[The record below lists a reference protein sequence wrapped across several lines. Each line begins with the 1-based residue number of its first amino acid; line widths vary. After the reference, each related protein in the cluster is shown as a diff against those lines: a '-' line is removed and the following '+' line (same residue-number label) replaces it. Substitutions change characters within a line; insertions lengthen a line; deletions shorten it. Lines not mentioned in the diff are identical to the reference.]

1 VTSAHLFESI
11 ADKHGTAGKISAGEF
26 ISLSDSIAVADVRSP
41 SEYNNGHIP
50 GAINIPLFS
59 DREREIVG
67 TMYKQEGRERAILA
81 GLELSGPSMHEKLKK
96 ALDSATGGKLLVHC
110 WRGGM
115 RSEAMAWLFSL
126 GDLKTLVLDGGYK
139 SYRHLV
145 LTSLEQKRKTIILGG
160 MTGSSKTH
168 ILRHI
173 KKLGRQVIDLED
185 IACHKGSA
193 FGSLGQPPQ
202 PSSEHFSNLVFDQWR
217 HLDDSLPLW
226 LEDESKNIGT
236 VFMPD
241 QFYFN
246 MQEAHTL
253 ILMMPLENRLPRLIE
268 EYSAYPPEML
278 KDSITRISRRL
289 GGDNTRD
296 ALEAV
301 DSQDFAKAIE
311 ITLRYYDKAYM
322 FGIGKKSSGN
332 IIYVN
337 TDTDDIA
344 YNANLLLEA
353 ADKISW

>member
-1 VTSAHLFESI
+1 
-11 ADKHGTAGKISAGEF
+11 
-26 ISLSDSIAVADVRSP
+26 
-41 SEYNNGHIP
+41 
-50 GAINIPLFS
+50 
-59 DREREIVG
+59 
-67 TMYKQEGRERAILA
+67 
-81 GLELSGPSMHEKLKK
+81 
-96 ALDSATGGKLLVHC
+96 
-110 WRGGM
+110 M

-139 SYRHLV
+139 SYRHQV
-145 LTSLEQKRKTIILGG
+145 LSSLGQKRKTIILGG

-168 ILRHI
+168 ILHHI
-173 KKLGRQVIDLED
+173 KKLGQQVIDLEE

-202 PSSEHFSNLVFDQWR
+202 PTSEHFSNLVFDQWR

-246 MQEAHTL
+246 MQEAPTL
-253 ILMMPLENRLPRLIE
+253 VLMMPVENRLPRLIE
-268 EYSAYPPEML
+268 EYSEYPSEML
-278 KDSITRISRRL
+278 KESISRISRRL

-301 DSQDFAKAIE
+301 DSGDFAKAIG
-311 ITLRYYDKAYM
+311 ITLRYYDRAYM
-322 FGIGKKSSGN
+322 FGIGRKSSRN
-332 IIYVN
+332 ITYIN
-337 TDTDDIA
+337 TDTDDIE

-353 ADKISW
+353 ADKINW